1 MAPKIERS
9 SESLGEDREDRR
21 EKIELFE
28 SLEHIR
34 QLAEYNA
41 NSKIDTEEKLKLFLK
56 SWWSKQYNRPL
67 KDPLLLS
74 YTIEELMYE
83 FYNFIER
90 QKSLASQL
98 EDGDDKIEEDVK
110 KAALDWAE
118 QEELKELDMLQS
130 QAAEQPEKSGLTK
143 DDIKW
148 MEDKMKEAKEVHGES
163 FGEDINEDFS

>member
-1 MAPKIERS
+1 
-9 SESLGEDREDRR
+9 
-21 EKIELFE
+21 
-28 SLEHIR
+28 
-34 QLAEYNA
+34 
-41 NSKIDTEEKLKLFLK
+41 
-56 SWWSKQYNRPL
+56 
-67 KDPLLLS
+67 
-74 YTIEELMYE
+74 MYE